1 MGGMHV
7 LNCRGGARLGQELDF
22 FFQIVSSP
30 SLLFLLTCTH
40 CFIYFWLCRIF
51 LAAHVLSRVPDS
63 GDYSLAAVHWLLIAV
78 ASLVAEH
85 RL

>member
-1 MGGMHV
+1 M
-7 LNCRGGARLGQELDF
+7 NCRGGARLGQELDF

-30 SLLFLLTCTH
+30 SFLFLLTCTH
-40 CFIYFWLCRIF
+40 CFIYFWLRRVF
-51 LAAHVLSRVPDS
+51 LAAHALSQVVES
-63 GDYSLAAVHWLLIAV
+63 GDYSLAAVHRLLSAG